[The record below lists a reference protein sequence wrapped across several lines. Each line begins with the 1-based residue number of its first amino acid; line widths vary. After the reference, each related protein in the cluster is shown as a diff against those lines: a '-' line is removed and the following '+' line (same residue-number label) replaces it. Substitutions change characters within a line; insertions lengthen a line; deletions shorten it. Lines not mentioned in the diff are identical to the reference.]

1 MQGRTL
7 YIGNLSDSLCK
18 EELIKLFSAY
28 GSVIDI
34 KIVGYNAFGFI
45 EMSNQTEAENA
56 KNSLNGYAIEGSK
69 LKVDEA
75 RPKIY
80 KKSGR
85 PTNRY

>member
-7 YIGNLSDSLCK
+7 YIGNMSDSLRK
-18 EELIKLFSAY
+18 ETLIELFSAY
-28 GSVIDI
+28 GSVIDV

-56 KNSLNGYAIEGSK
+56 KNSLNGFNIEGNS

-75 RPKIY
+75 RPKVY
-80 KKSGR
+80 RKSGNS
-85 PTNRY
+85 NRY

>member
-7 YIGNLSDSLCK
+7 YIGNMSDSLRK
-18 EELIKLFSAY
+18 ETLVELFSAY
-28 GSVIDI
+28 GSVIDV

-56 KNSLNGYAIEGSK
+56 KNSLNGYNIEGNS

-80 KKSGR
+80 KRSGNS
-85 PTNRY
+85 NRY

>member
-7 YIGNLSDSLCK
+7 YVGNLSDSLRK
-18 EELIKLFSAY
+18 EKLFELFSGY
-28 GSVIDI
+28 GSVLDV
-34 KIVGYNAFGFI
+34 KIVGSNAFGFI

-56 KNSLNGYAIEGSK
+56 KNSLNGFDLEGCS

-80 KKSGR
+80 KKFGNAR
-85 PTNRY
+85 RY

>member
-7 YIGNLSDSLCK
+7 YIGNMSDSLRK
-18 EELIKLFSAY
+18 ETLVELFSAY
-28 GSVIDI
+28 GSVLDV

-56 KNSLNGYAIEGSK
+56 KNSLNGFNIEGNS

-75 RPKIY
+75 RPKVY
-80 KKSGR
+80 RRSNNS
-85 PTNRY
+85 NRY